1 MIMQSIMRRMRPQRR
16 NALAAVAATLLVA
29 AAIAAVLL
37 NGSSGSHRPAPAG
50 FSETSNSGFDGAAL
64 PPGRRAPEFTLHDR
78 AGAPVSLSSYRG
90 HVVMLAFVYSTCGR
104 VCVLLAQQIRGAL
117 DELPKPVPVLL
128 ISAEP
133 SADTAAS
140 IAAFL
145 SEVSLTGRVR
155 YLTGPAAVLRAIWH
169 AYRVTPPERDRAGFE
184 NTISL
189 ALIDGAGDERVL
201 FQLEE
206 LTPEALVHDARRLGA
221 N

>member
-1 MIMQSIMRRMRPQRR
+1 MRARERHLTLLTAA
-16 NALAAVAATLLVA
+16 ALAT
-29 AAIAAVLL
+29 AIALT
-37 NGSSGSHRPAPAG
+37 GCSSSAAPSTAPG
-50 FSETSNSGFDGAAL
+50 FSETANSGFDGAAI
-64 PPGRRAPEFTLHDR
+64 PPGEKAYPFTLTDQMGDR
-78 AGAPVSLSSYRG
+78 VSLGEYRG
-90 HVVMLAFVYSTCGR
+90 RTVIVAFVYSTCGR

-140 IAAFL
+140 VAAFL

-155 YLTGPAAVLRAIWH
+155 YLTGSAATLRPIWR

-189 ALIDGAGDERVL
+189 VLIDDAGEERVL

-206 LTPEALVHDARRLGA
+206 LTPEALAHDARRLGA
-221 N
+221 I

>member
-1 MIMQSIMRRMRPQRR
+1 MRGMRARQRHLR
-16 NALAAVAATLLVA
+16 LAAMAALA
-29 AAIAAVLL
+29 AAIALT
-37 NGSSGSHRPAPAG
+37 GCSSSTAPSTAPG
-50 FSETSNSGFDGAAL
+50 FSETANSGFDGAAI
-64 PPGRRAPEFTLHDR
+64 PPGEQAFPFTLTDQSGHR
-78 AGAPVSLSSYRG
+78 VSLGEYRG
-90 HVVMLAFVYSTCGR
+90 HAVIVAFVYSTCGR

-206 LTPEALVHDARRLGA
+206 LTPEALAHDARRLGA
-221 N
+221 I